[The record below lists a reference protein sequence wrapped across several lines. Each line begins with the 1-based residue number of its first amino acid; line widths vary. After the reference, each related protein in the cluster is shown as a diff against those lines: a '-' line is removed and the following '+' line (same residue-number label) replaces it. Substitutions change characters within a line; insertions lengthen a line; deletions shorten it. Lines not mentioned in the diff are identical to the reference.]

1 MTKTPSASVT
11 PYTCSNKKSFWIPV
25 EYTPKICTSYC
36 ACQNFI
42 FFFKITFEKHP
53 TVHGWKAMEVRI
65 QMVKGKKYLNWQFVL
80 QYFGNIL
87 ALTSS
92 HQLKPCPRCTS

>member
-1 MTKTPSASVT
+1 MTKTPSASAT
-11 PYTCSNKKSFWIPV
+11 PYTCSNEKSFWIPV

-53 TVHGWKAMEVRI
+53 NEGIIEKLKIVQIAAEH
-65 QMVKGKKYLNWQFVL
+65 VKKK
-80 QYFGNIL
+80 
-87 ALTSS
+87 
-92 HQLKPCPRCTS
+92 

>member
-1 MTKTPSASVT
+1 MTKTPSASAT
-11 PYTCSNKKSFWIPV
+11 PYTCSNEKSFWIPV

-53 TVHGWKAMEVRI
+53 NLHILVHHH
-65 QMVKGKKYLNWQFVL
+65 LSLL
-80 QYFGNIL
+80 QGGGAAPL
-87 ALTSS
+87 SLLQDML
-92 HQLKPCPRCTS
+92 QLHM